1 MSLKGLSETDICTKY
16 ITPAIQKAGWKLFR
30 QEKYFT
36 DGRVII
42 KGDTSERGEAKKAD
56 YILYYRGNIPLAII
70 EAKKNIFPI
79 GAGLQQAIEYGE
91 ILDIPFVYSSN
102 GDGFIEHDR
111 TGKSKKVEKELS
123 LNQFPS
129 PNELWNRYKEWKGIE
144 KKHED
149 IITEEYY
156 SGLKK
161 PRYYQEIAI
170 NRTIEAIAKG
180 QDRILLV
187 MATGTGKTYVASQI
201 IHKLLK
207 SKTKKRVLFL
217 TDRDVLLTQPSNND
231 FKIFKKFMTR
241 ITNRKVDTSFEVY
254 LALYQAVTGD
264 EDWKNIYKQFSKEFF
279 DLIIVDECH
288 RGSASANSA
297 WRAVLDYFPNATQI
311 GLTATP
317 KEDKDVSNI
326 HYFGKPIYTY
336 SLKQGIQDGFLAPYK
351 VVRISIDKDVE
362 GYRPEKGKLDKYGTE
377 IPDRIYNAKDFDR
390 EIVIDPRTEL
400 VAKKVTE
407 YLKKTDRFGKTI
419 VFCIDIEHAERMRRA
434 LSNENKDL
442 VTKNSKYVV
451 KITGDDIFGKRE
463 LDNFID
469 PSSKYPVIATTSK
482 LLNTGVDAQTCKV
495 IVIDSNIQSMTEFK
509 QIIGRGT
516 RIREDYGKFYFT
528 IMDFRQVTNLFADPD
543 FDGEPVQCEEFSG
556 DEELILP
563 ERTETDKAYAPV
575 QEQIY
580 LLRESPDLPRKYY
593 VNNVE
598 VRVLN
603 ERVQIFDKDG
613 KLITESLNDYTKKT
627 VSAEFKS
634 MDNFLQKWK
643 LADKKSAI
651 IKEMIEHGIFLHEL
665 KEEVGKD
672 FDEFDL
678 VCHVAFDQKPLT
690 RKERANKVKKRNY
703 FAKYGEKAHKIIDA
717 LLDKYA
723 DEGIENIETMTIL
736 KVNPFREFG
745 TPIEIIE
752 SFGGKEKYMQA
763 LKEIKE
769 QLYAEVKNMS
779 ISTI

>member
-156 SGLKK
+156 TGLKK

-170 NRTIEAIAKG
+170 NRTVEAIAKG
-180 QDRILLV
+180 QNRILLV

-241 ITNRKVDTSFEVY
+241 ITNRKVDTSYEVY
-254 LALYQAVTGD
+254 LALYQAVTGN
-264 EDWKNIYKQFSKEFF
+264 EDWKNIYKQFSREFF

-297 WRAVLDYFPNATQI
+297 WREVLEYFPKATQI

-317 KEDKDVSNI
+317 KEDKDVSNM
-326 HYFGKPIYTY
+326 HYFGKPIYVY

-351 VVRISIDKDVE
+351 IVRISIDKDVE
-362 GYRPEKGKLDKYGTE
+362 GYRPERGKIDKYGNE
-377 IPDRIYNAKDFDR
+377 IPDRIYNGRDFDR
-390 EIVIDPRTEL
+390 SIVIDPRTEL

-407 YLKKTDRFGKTI
+407 YLKKTNRFDKTI
-419 VFCIDIEHAERMRRA
+419 IFCVDIEHAERMRQA
-434 LSNENKDL
+434 ISNQNKDR
-442 VTKNSKYVV
+442 VTKNAKYVV
-451 KITGDDIFGKRE
+451 RITGDDPYGKRE

-482 LLNTGVDAQTCKV
+482 LLNTGVDTQTCKL
-495 IVIDSNIQSMTEFK
+495 IVLESNIQSMTEFK

-516 RIREDYGKFYFT
+516 RIREEYGKYYFT
-528 IMDFRQVTNLFADPD
+528 IMDFRQVTDLFADPD
-543 FDGEPVQCEEFSG
+543 FDGEPVRIYEVSIDKIIKIPEAVKEEPAKYGLS
-556 DEELILP
+556 
-563 ERTETDKAYAPV
+563 K
-575 QEQIY
+575 QEQVY
-580 LLRESPDLPRKYY
+580 LKDTDEKPRKYY
-593 VNNVE
+593 VRGVT
-598 VRVLN
+598 VKVVN
-603 ERVQIFDKDG
+603 ERVLYYDKDG
-613 KLITESLNDYTKKT
+613 KLITESLKDYTKKSLT
-627 VSAEFKS
+627 KEFSS
-634 MDNFLQKWK
+634 MKNFLQKWNSSER
-643 LADKKSAI
+643 KSI
-651 IKEMIEHGIFLHEL
+651 IL
-665 KEEVGKD
+665 KELEEKGVLFEELSMDVGRGYD
-672 FDEFDL
+672 AFDL
-678 VCHVAFDQKPLT
+678 ICHVAFDKKPLT
-690 RKERANKVKKRNY
+690 RKER
-703 FAKYGEKAHKIIDA
+703 
-717 LLDKYA
+717 
-723 DEGIENIETMTIL
+723 
-736 KVNPFREFG
+736 
-745 TPIEIIE
+745 
-752 SFGGKEKYMQA
+752 
-763 LKEIKE
+763 
-769 QLYAEVKNMS
+769 
-779 ISTI
+779 

>member
-1 MSLKGLSETDICTKY
+1 M
-16 ITPAIQKAGWKLFR
+16 
-30 QEKYFT
+30 
-36 DGRVII
+36 
-42 KGDTSERGEAKKAD
+42 
-56 YILYYRGNIPLAII
+56 
-70 EAKKNIFPI
+70 
-79 GAGLQQAIEYGE
+79 QQALEYGE
-91 ILDIPFVYSSN
+91 ILDIPFIYSSN

-111 TGKSKKVEKELS
+111 TGKSKDVERELS
-123 LNQFPS
+123 LSDFPNS
-129 PNELWNRYKEWKGIE
+129 NELWDRYKLWKGIS
-144 KKHED
+144 KNHEE
-149 IITEEYY
+149 IITEDYY

-170 NRTIEAIAKG
+170 NRTIEAVAKG

-207 SKTKKRVLFL
+207 SKTKRRVLFL
-217 TDRDVLLTQPSNND
+217 TDRNVLLTQPSNND
-231 FKIFKKFMTR
+231 FKTFKKIMTR

-254 LALYQAVTGD
+254 LALYQAVTGN
-264 EDWKNIYKQFSKEFF
+264 EDQKNIYKQFSKEFF

-288 RGSASANSA
+288 RGSASNNSA
-297 WRAVLDYFPNATQI
+297 WREVLEYFPKATQI

-326 HYFGKPIYTY
+326 HYFGKPIYIY

-351 VVRISIDKDVE
+351 VIRISIDKDVE
-362 GYRPEKGKLDKYGTE
+362 GYRPEKGKLDKYGNE
-377 IPDRIYNAKDFDR
+377 IPDRIYNVKDFDR

-407 YLKKTDRFGKTI
+407 YLKKTDRFDKTI

-434 LSNENKDL
+434 LWNQNKDL
-442 VTKNSKYVV
+442 ATKNSKYVV
-451 KITGDDIFGKRE
+451 KITGDDDFGKRE

-469 PSSKYPVIATTSK
+469 PSQKYPVIATTSK
-482 LLNTGVDAQTCKV
+482 LLNTGVDVQTCKL
-495 IVIDSNIQSMTEFK
+495 IVLDSNIQSMTEFK

-516 RIREDYGKFYFT
+516 IIREDYGKYYFT
-528 IMDFRQVTNLFADPD
+528 IMDFRQETNLFADPD
-543 FDGEPVQCEEFSG
+543 FDGEPVQCEEYTA
-556 DEELILP
+556 DEQIVISEQ
-563 ERTETDKAYAPV
+563 APIEKVYGSV
-575 QEQIY
+575 QEQVY
-580 LLRESPDLPRKYY
+580 LLKESPDKPRKYY
-593 VNNVE
+593 VKDVE

-627 VSAEFKS
+627 VSTEFKS

-752 SFGGKEKYMQA
+752 SFGGKEKYMHA

-769 QLYAEVKNMS
+769 QLYAEV
-779 ISTI
+779 

>member
-156 SGLKK
+156 TGLKK

-170 NRTIEAIAKG
+170 NRSVEAIAKG
-180 QDRILLV
+180 QNRILLV

-231 FKIFKKFMTR
+231 FKIFKKIMTR
-241 ITNRKVDTSFEVY
+241 ITNRKVDTSYEVY
-254 LALYQAVTGD
+254 LALYQAVTGN
-264 EDWKNIYKQFSKEFF
+264 EDWKNIYKQFSREFF

-297 WRAVLDYFPNATQI
+297 WREVLEYFPKATQI

-317 KEDKDVSNI
+317 KEDKDVSNM
-326 HYFGKPIYTY
+326 HYFGKPIYVY

-351 VVRISIDKDVE
+351 IVRISIDKDVE
-362 GYRPEKGKLDKYGTE
+362 GYRPERGKIDKYGNE
-377 IPDRIYNAKDFDR
+377 IPDRIYNGRDFDR
-390 EIVIDPRTEL
+390 SIVIDPRTEL

-407 YLKKTDRFGKTI
+407 YLKKTNRFDKTI
-419 VFCIDIEHAERMRRA
+419 IFCVDIEHAERMRQA
-434 LSNENKDL
+434 LWNKNKDL
-442 VTKNSKYVV
+442 ATKNSKYVV
-451 KITGDDIFGKRE
+451 KITGDDDFGKRE

-469 PSSKYPVIATTSK
+469 PSQKYPVIATTSK
-482 LLNTGVDAQTCKV
+482 LLNTGVDVQTCKL
-495 IVIDSNIQSMTEFK
+495 IVLDSNIQSMTEFQ

-528 IMDFRQVTNLFADPD
+528 IMDFRKVTELFADPD
-543 FDGEPVQCEEFSG
+543 FDGESVQIYEPEPNA
-556 DEELILP
+556 EIKMPELEVKTP
-563 ERTETDKAYAPV
+563 
-575 QEQIY
+575 QEQVYIK
-580 LLRESPDLPRKYY
+580 EEDEKPRKYY
-593 VNNVE
+593 VKDVE
-598 VRVLN
+598 VKVLN
-603 ERVQIFDKDG
+603 ERVLYYDKDG
-613 KLITESLNDYTKKT
+613 KLITEELNDYTKKT
-627 VSAEFKS
+627 IQKEFRSLKE
-634 MDNFLQKWK
+634 FLNKWK
-643 LADKKSAI
+643 KADKKSAI
-651 IKEMIEHGIFLHEL
+651 IEEMINQGIFLHEL
-665 KEEVGKD
+665 KYEVGID
-672 FDEFDL
+672 YDEFDL
-678 VCHVAFDQKPLT
+678 ICHVAYDMKPLT
-690 RKERANKVKKRNY
+690 RKERAENVKKKNY
-703 FAKYGEKAHKIIDA
+703 FTKYGEKARKVIEA

-723 DEGIENIETMTIL
+723 DEGIENIEDLAIL
-736 KVNPFREFG
+736 RIEPFNQIG
-745 TPIEIIE
+745 TPTEIVQI
-752 SFGGKEKYMQA
+752 FGGRDQYLHVIEE
-763 LKEIKE
+763 LEHE
-769 QLYAEVKNMS
+769 LYAAA
-779 ISTI
+779 